1 MKSLIYLFTFLFI
14 SLAVTAQEVH
24 LGTSKDK
31 IDEFYIMSVKYNKK
45 TNTVEV
51 WDRIKPAEGQLANYR
66 KKVMELRKQ
75 EKASTEGFEKIGF
88 YKRRIEYNCKN
99 RTYRVMEC
107 VYYDLYGK
115 ILDSTDADETTKW
128 EKIPLS
134 TIRDDE
140 FKQVCK

>member
-1 MKSLIYLFTFLFI
+1 MRTFAFLFVMLLGTHL
-14 SLAVTAQEVH
+14 SSAQEVH

-31 IDEFYIMSVKYNKK
+31 IDEFYIMSVKYHKK
-45 TNTVEV
+45 ENTVEV
-51 WDRIKPAEGQLANYR
+51 WDRIKPADGKLPDYR
-66 KKVMELRKQ
+66 KKVIAQRQKD
-75 EKASTEGFEKIGF
+75 KAATEGFDKIGY

-115 ILDSTDADETTKW
+115 VLDSTDADDKTPW